1 MVKVLFERPR
11 WAAALLL
18 IACSSACA
26 QPSAAPPRYTIRIGT
41 GAQRGNYYPVG
52 VALARTFATA
62 MPDVDAEVK
71 VTGGTLA
78 NLDALQNGAA
88 DVVFS
93 FADVAYA
100 AYVGAPG
107 DQRERF
113 TGLRALALLQ
123 LLPVQFVVSDRSP
136 VRDVKDLPGRKV
148 MFVGGGTGAPAE
160 RILRAYGVDPKSIL
174 LQQTGSV
181 EEYIADLSSG
191 KLDAMFV
198 LSRYPVDN
206 VSGAL
211 ASGSHLMPLAG
222 DPIEQ
227 LHRAYPFYR
236 PMLIAGGTYTKQ
248 SSPVRTIGVHSV
260 LLCRV
265 DLDEGLVYRLTKA
278 LFQSLTAQS
287 NDLLWSVDLDRAA
300 ATPIPLHPGA
310 ARYYRERELFP

>member
-1 MVKVLFERPR
+1 M
-11 WAAALLL
+11 
-18 IACSSACA
+18 
-26 QPSAAPPRYTIRIGT
+26 IRIGT

-62 MPDVDAEVK
+62 LPDVDAEVT
-71 VTGGTLA
+71 VTGGTMA
-78 NLDALQNGAA
+78 NLDALQNNSA

-100 AYVGAPG
+100 AYVGGAG
-107 DQRERF
+107 YQRERF
-113 TGLRALALLQ
+113 TGLRAMALLQ
-123 LLPVQFVVSDRSP
+123 LLPVQFVVSDKSS
-136 VRDVKDLPGRKV
+136 VRNVADLPGRRV
-148 MFVGGGTGAPAE
+148 MYVGGGTGAPAQ
-160 RILRAYGVDPKSIL
+160 RILRAYGVDPATVL
-174 LQQTGSV
+174 LQPTGSV

-211 ASGSHLMPLAG
+211 ERGSHLLPLAG

-227 LHRAYPFYR
+227 LHRQYPFFR
-236 PMLIAGGTYTKQ
+236 PMLIAGGAYPKQ
-248 SSPVRTIGVHSV
+248 SLPVRTIGVHSV

-278 LFQSLTAQS
+278 LFQSLAEQS
-287 NDLLWSVDLDRAA
+287 NELLWSVDLDRAA
-300 ATPIPLHPGA
+300 ATPIPLHAGA